1 MAGDLY
7 RRLARL
13 LRDAGCEPVRQAKGS
28 HEIWCSPLTNR
39 TFSVPAN
46 ISSRPL
52 ANAILKQAGLDEILC
67 GRPLAA

>member
-13 LRDAGCEPVRQAKGS
+13 LRDAGCEPKRQGKGS
-28 HEIWCSPLTNR
+28 HEIWYSPLTNR

-46 ISSRPL
+46 LTSRPL
-52 ANAILKQAGLDEILC
+52 ANGVLKQAGLEK
-67 GRPLAA
+67 AF